1 MSQKFDIIVI
11 GGGPAGVT
19 AALQARE
26 LGASVALV
34 ERGRMGG
41 TCTNDGCAPTRVL
54 AKAARLI
61 RDTEQFE
68 LYGLR
73 GAPPVVDFPA
83 LIARTQAIVGQL
95 HDKKD
100 LLGHPNRSG
109 VVVMSQVGKVTFA
122 DPHHIQLDSGQ
133 RLGAEQFI
141 ICAGGHARRLDFP
154 GAEHTLTHRDIWELD
169 ALPRRVAIMGGS
181 ATGCQLASILNAFGV
196 AVSLLE
202 TASRPLPTED
212 ELVAQTLVE
221 AFERRGVTIV
231 VNLAKVNR
239 VERSE
244 HGLELAYSDVDG
256 EHRLTVDAVVQ
267 AVGWPGNTDSLNL
280 EAAGVETERSY
291 IKVDQTLRT
300 SQPHIFAAG
309 DITGRM
315 MLVQGATD
323 EARAAAQNAVLGRR
337 RIHEHRVVAHGGF
350 TDPEYGSVG
359 MTEAQ
364 ASDQHDVTIATV
376 PYADLDR
383 AVIDSRSEGWCK
395 LIVSRETH
403 AILGAHVVGEQAV
416 EIIHLVAALMQA
428 HSTIERLAQ
437 LEIAY
442 PTFAAVVGLAARQI
456 TRELSA
462 LPIAM
467 QWGVTNQ
474 LNAAEWERKAT
485 NTALPSLPEHDGA
498 IDAGAS

>member
-1 MSQKFDIIVI
+1 
-11 GGGPAGVT
+11 
-19 AALQARE
+19 
-26 LGASVALV
+26 
-34 ERGRMGG
+34 
-41 TCTNDGCAPTRVL
+41 
-54 AKAARLI
+54 
-61 RDTEQFE
+61 
-68 LYGLR
+68 
-73 GAPPVVDFPA
+73 VVDFPA
-83 LIARTQAIVGQL
+83 LLARTQAIVSQL
-95 HDKKD
+95 HEKKD
-100 LLGHPNRSG
+100 LLGHLNRSG
-109 VVVMSQVGKVTFA
+109 VVVLSQVGKVTFA
-122 DPHHIQLDSGQ
+122 DPHHIQLGSGQ
-133 RLGAEQFI
+133 HLGAEQFI

-154 GAEHTLTHRDIWELD
+154 GAEHTLTHSDIWELD
-169 ALPRRVAIMGGS
+169 ALPRKVAIVGGS
-181 ATGCQLASILNAFGV
+181 ATGCQLASILNAFG
-196 AVSLLE
+196 ATVSLLE

-212 ELVAQTLVE
+212 GLIAQTLVE
-221 AFERRGVTIV
+221 AFERRGISIV
-231 VNLAKVNR
+231 VNLTRVNR

-244 HGLELAYSDVDG
+244 HGLELAYSDADG
-256 EHRLTVDAVVQ
+256 EHRLTADAVVQ

-280 EAAGVETERSY
+280 EAAGVEAERSY
-291 IKVDQTLRT
+291 IKVDHTLRT

-337 RIHEHRVVAHGGF
+337 RVHEHRVVPHGGF

-364 ASDQHDVTIATV
+364 ASEQHDVTVATV

-383 AVIDSRSEGWCK
+383 ALIDSRSEGWCK

-416 EIIHLVAALMQA
+416 EIVHLVAALMQA

-442 PTFAAVVGLAARQI
+442 PTFAAIVGLAARQI

-467 QWGVTNQ
+467 PWGVTNQ
-474 LNAAEWERKAT
+474 LNAAEWERNAT
-485 NTALPSLPEHDGA
+485 NTALPIPSEDDGTT
-498 IDAGAS
+498 DAGAP